1 MPRVRIWM
9 AARNHTTMA
18 REPKKKLTD
27 RFIKSIKPAPE
38 GTRRQ
43 IMDTLVPGFGV
54 RVTDKGVKTYIFQ
67 ARYPG
72 SAFQARRE
80 INAPTLEKA
89 RETARDWS
97 GLIKQ
102 GIDPAQVAAKAKE
115 EKARARANTFDA
127 IAESYFTD
135 KLATLRSGAT
145 TTKRFR
151 KHLLPILGSTPM
163 VEITDLDILGKVIN
177 PIKARTKATARQRF
191 NDLYAFF
198 EWAIDQR
205 IYGLKLNPCSLIKIT
220 KLVGKV
226 GKRKRIL
233 NDDELRAL
241 WVAANRLPYPVGPL
255 YRGLVLT
262 ALRIRE
268 LSNTDRR
275 EWHLHG
281 NAWQWVIPANRMKGK
296 EAHVVP
302 VTADIREIYDACPK
316 GKFLFSYNGGE
327 KPMSIANKVT
337 KDIIDAEML
346 TVLREIAVERGESP
360 EEVELVHWVNHDIR
374 RTVRSKL
381 SRIKG
386 LDLETREAILAH
398 VKPGMQGVYDQY
410 EYFDEKREGLEL
422 WAVMLRQ
429 IVEPPAA
436 SNVVALRAT
445 A

>member
-1 MPRVRIWM
+1 
-9 AARNHTTMA
+9 MA
-18 REPKKKLTD
+18 REPKKTLTD
-27 RFIKSIKPAPE
+27 RFIKAIKPAPE
-38 GTRRQ
+38 GTRQ
-43 IMDTLVPGFGV
+43 QVMDALVRGFGV

-67 ARYPG
+67 ARFPG

-89 RETARDWS
+89 RDTAREWS

-102 GIDPAQVAAKAKE
+102 GVDPAQIA
-115 EKARARANTFDA
+115 EKAEQEAARSRANNFGA
-127 IAESYFTD
+127 IAEIYFAD
-135 KLATLRSGAT
+135 KLATLRSGLT

-151 KHLLPILGSTPM
+151 KYLMPIFKDTPIA
-163 VEITDLDILGKVIN
+163 EITDLDILGKVLN
-177 PIKARTKATARQRF
+177 PIKAKTKSTARQRF
-191 NDLYAFF
+191 NDLFAFF

-205 IYGLKLNPCSLIKIT
+205 VYHFKINPCACIKIT
-220 KLVGKV
+220 KIVGKIN
-226 GKRKRIL
+226 KRKRIL

-241 WVAANRLPYPVGPL
+241 WIAAHRLPYPVGPL
-255 YRGLVLT
+255 YRGLILT

-268 LSNTDRR
+268 MSNADRR

-281 NAWQWVIPANRMKGK
+281 NAWKWEIPAERMKGK

-302 VTADIREIYDACPK
+302 VTADIREIYDDCPK
-316 GKFLFSYNGGE
+316 KGRYLFSFNGE
-327 KPMSIANKVT
+327 KPMSIANTVT
-337 KDIIDAEML
+337 KDRVDAEML
-346 TVLREIAVERGESP
+346 KVLREIAVERGENP
-360 EEVELVHWVNHDIR
+360 ADIELAHWVNHDIR

-429 IVEPPAA
+429 IVTPHPD
-436 SNVVALRAT
+436 NVIKLHAT

>member
-1 MPRVRIWM
+1 M
-9 AARNHTTMA
+9 AKTT
-18 REPKKKLTD
+18 LTD
-27 RFIKSIKPAPE
+27 RKVQFLKAAPK
-38 GTRRQ
+38 GKRYQ
-43 IMDTLVPGFGV
+43 VMDSLVPGFGV

-67 ARYPG
+67 ARFPG
-72 SAFQARRE
+72 SANPARRE
-80 INAPTLEKA
+80 INEATLEKA
-89 RETARDWS
+89 RDKAREWS

-102 GIDPAQVAAKAKE
+102 GVDPAQIAEKAEE
-115 EKARARANTFDA
+115 EKARSRANNFGA
-127 IAESYFTD
+127 IAEAYFTD
-135 KLATLRSGAT
+135 KLATLRSGLT

-151 KHLLPILGSTPM
+151 KHLVPIFKDTPIA
-163 VEITDLDILGKVIN
+163 EITDLDILGKVLN
-177 PIKARTKATARQRF
+177 PIKAKTKSTARQRF
-191 NDLYAFF
+191 NDLFAFF

-205 IYGLKLNPCSLIKIT
+205 VYHLKVNPCACIKIT
-220 KLVGKV
+220 KIVGKIN
-226 GKRKRIL
+226 KRKRIL

-241 WVAANRLPYPVGPL
+241 WIAAHRLPYPVGPL
-255 YRGLVLT
+255 YRGLILT

-268 LSNTDRR
+268 MSNADRR

-281 NAWQWVIPANRMKGK
+281 NAWKWEIPAERMKGK

-316 GKFLFSYNGGE
+316 KGRYLFSFDGE

-337 KDIIDAEML
+337 KDRVDAEML
-346 TVLREIAVERGESP
+346 KVLREIAVERDEDP
-360 EEVELVHWVNHDIR
+360 ADVELAHWVNHDIR
-374 RTVRSKL
+374 RSVRSKL

-429 IVEPPAA
+429 IVEPQR
-436 SNVVALRAT
+436 SNVITLRGAR
-445 A
+445 

>member
-1 MPRVRIWM
+1 
-9 AARNHTTMA
+9 MA
-18 REPKKKLTD
+18 REPKKALTD

-38 GTRRQ
+38 GTRKQ
-43 IMDTLVPGFGV
+43 VMDALVPGFGI
-54 RVTDKGVKTYIFQ
+54 RITDKGVKTYIFQ
-67 ARYPG
+67 ARFPG

-89 RETARDWS
+89 RATAREWS

-102 GIDPAQVAAKAKE
+102 GIDPAQIAEKAKE
-115 EKARARANTFDA
+115 EKARSRANNFGA
-127 IAESYFTD
+127 IAETYFTD
-135 KLATLRSGAT
+135 KLATLRSGLT

-151 KHLLPILGSTPM
+151 KHLVPIFKDTPIA
-163 VEITDLDILGKVIN
+163 EITDLDILGKVLN
-177 PIKARTKATARQRF
+177 PIKAKTKSTARQRF
-191 NDLYAFF
+191 NDLFAFF

-205 IYGLKLNPCSLIKIT
+205 VYHLKVNPCACIKIT
-220 KLVGKV
+220 KIVGKIN
-226 GKRKRIL
+226 KRKRIL

-241 WVAANRLPYPVGPL
+241 WIAAHRLPYPVGPL
-255 YRGLVLT
+255 YRGLILT

-268 LSNTDRR
+268 LSNADRR

-281 NAWQWVIPANRMKGK
+281 NAWKWEIPAERMKGK

-302 VTADIREIYDACPK
+302 VTADIRDIYDACPK
-316 GKFLFSYNGGE
+316 KGRYLFSFDGE
-327 KPMSIANKVT
+327 KPMSIASTVT
-337 KDIIDAEML
+337 KDRVDAEML
-346 TVLREIAVERGESP
+346 KVLREIAVERGEDP
-360 EEVELVHWVNHDIR
+360 ANVELAHWVNHDIR

-429 IVEPPAA
+429 IVTPHPD
-436 SNVVALRAT
+436 NVIKLRAT

>member
-1 MPRVRIWM
+1 
-9 AARNHTTMA
+9 MA
-18 REPKKKLTD
+18 REPKKTLTD

-38 GTRRQ
+38 GTRKQ
-43 IMDTLVPGFGV
+43 VMDALVPGFGV
-54 RVTDKGVKTYIFQ
+54 RVTDKGVKTYILQ
-67 ARYPG
+67 ARFPG

-80 INAPTLEKA
+80 IKEASLEQARAKA
-89 RETARDWS
+89 REWLE
-97 GLIKQ
+97 LIGKD
-102 GIDPAQVAAKAKE
+102 IDPAQVAEKAKE
-115 EKARARANTFDA
+115 EKARVRANNFGA
-127 IAESYFTD
+127 IAETYFTD
-135 KLATLRSGAT
+135 KLATLRSGPAVE
-145 TTKRFR
+145 KRFR
-151 KHLLPILGSTPM
+151 KHLFPIFATTPI

-177 PIKARTKATARQRF
+177 PIKAKTKGTARQRF

-220 KLVGKV
+220 KIVGKI

-241 WVAANRLPYPVGPL
+241 WVAAHRLPYPVGPL
-255 YRGLVLT
+255 YRGLILT

-268 LSNTDRR
+268 LSNADRR

-281 NAWQWVIPANRMKGK
+281 NAWKWEIPAERMKGK

-316 GKFLFSYNGGE
+316 KGRYLLSFNGGD
-327 KPMSIANKVT
+327 KPMSIAHKVT
-337 KDIIDAEML
+337 KDRVDAEML
-346 TVLREIAVERGESP
+346 AVLREIAVARGEDP
-360 EEVELVHWVNHDIR
+360 EAVELAHWTNHDIR

-429 IVEPPAA
+429 IVEPPAV
-436 SNVVALRAT
+436 SNVVPIRA
-445 A
+445 AS

>member
-1 MPRVRIWM
+1 
-9 AARNHTTMA
+9 MA

-38 GTRRQ
+38 GTRKQ
-43 IMDTLVPGFGV
+43 VMDELVPGFGI

-67 ARYPG
+67 ARFPG
-72 SAFQARRE
+72 SAYQARRE

-89 RETARDWS
+89 RDTAREWS
-97 GLIKQ
+97 VLIKQ
-102 GIDPAQVAAKAKE
+102 GIDPAQIAAKAKE
-115 EKARARANTFDA
+115 EKARVRANTFGA

-135 KLATLRSGAT
+135 KLATLRSGPT
-145 TTKRFR
+145 TAKRFR
-151 KHLLPILGSTPM
+151 KHLFPIFEATPIA
-163 VEITDLDILGKVIN
+163 EITDLDILGKVLN
-177 PIKARTKATARQRF
+177 PIKAKTKSTARQRF

-205 IYGLKLNPCSLIKIT
+205 VYHFKVNPCACIKIT
-220 KLVGKV
+220 KIVGKIN
-226 GKRKRIL
+226 KRKRTL

-241 WVAANRLPYPVGPL
+241 WIAAHRLPYPVGPL
-255 YRGLVLT
+255 YRGLILT

-281 NAWQWVIPANRMKGK
+281 NAWKWEIPAERMKGK
-296 EAHVVP
+296 ETHVVP

-316 GKFLFSYNGGE
+316 KGRYLLSFNGGD

-337 KDIIDAEML
+337 KDVIDAEML
-346 TVLREIAVERGESP
+346 NVLREIAVERGEDP
-360 EEVELVHWVNHDIR
+360 KDVELAHWVNHDIR
-374 RTVRSKL
+374 RTVRSEL

-386 LDLETREAILAH
+386 LDLDTREAILAH

-429 IVEPPAA
+429 IVEPPPA
-436 SNVVALRAT
+436 SNVVPIRAT

>member
-1 MPRVRIWM
+1 
-9 AARNHTTMA
+9 MA
-18 REPKKKLTD
+18 REPKKTLTD
-27 RFIKSIKPAPE
+27 RLIKTIKPAPE
-38 GTRRQ
+38 GTRKQ
-43 IMDTLVPGFGV
+43 VMDALVPGFGI
-54 RVTDKGVKTYIFQ
+54 RVTDKGIKTYIFQ
-67 ARYPG
+67 TRFPG
-72 SAFQARRE
+72 STFQARRE
-80 INAPTLEKA
+80 IKAATLEAA
-89 RETARDWS
+89 RATARDWS

-102 GIDPAQVAAKAKE
+102 GIDPAQVAEQAKQ
-115 EKARARANTFDA
+115 EKARLRSNTFAA
-127 IAESYFTD
+127 IAEGYFTD
-135 KLATLRSGAT
+135 KLVTLRSGPAVE
-145 TTKRFR
+145 KRFR
-151 KHLLPILGSTPM
+151 KYLFPIFGTSPIA
-163 VEITDLDILGKVIN
+163 EITDLDILGKVIN
-177 PIKARTKATARQRF
+177 PLKARTKSMARQRF
-191 NDLYAFF
+191 NDLYTFF

-220 KLVGKV
+220 KIVGKI

-241 WVAANRLPYPVGPL
+241 WIAANRLPYPVGPL
-255 YRGLVLT
+255 YRGLMLT

-281 NAWQWVIPANRMKGK
+281 NAWEWVIPANRMKGK

-316 GKFLFSYNGGE
+316 GKFMFSFNGGD
-327 KPMSIANKVT
+327 KAMSIANKVT
-337 KDIIDAEML
+337 KDVIDAEML
-346 TVLREIAVERGESP
+346 KVLREIAVERGEDP
-360 EEVELVHWVNHDIR
+360 EDVEMAHWVNHDIR

-398 VKPGMQGVYDQY
+398 VKPGMQGVYDLHDYIDQ
-410 EYFDEKREGLEL
+410 KREGLEL
-422 WAVMLRQ
+422 WAEMLRQ

-436 SNVVALRAT
+436 ANVVPIRKMAT